1 LAWLG
6 TGLVVLTFPFVAR
19 ATFDEY
25 DGGSDAVP
33 MPEDALP
40 TDAPSPPS
48 PPVED
53 APIVDGGLPDA
64 TGTQPDGARTT
75 FGDDAGG
82 ISCSVGGPIGD
93 GNASNEAREATLAA
107 CTSCAA
113 VGLLCARRRARGRRR
128 GVNDA

>member
-25 DGGSDAVP
+25 DGGSDAAP
-33 MPEDALP
+33 PSEDAIP
-40 TDAPSPPS
+40 SDAPSPPR
-48 PPVED
+48 ED

-64 TGTQPDGARTT
+64 TGTQADGARTT

-82 ISCSVGGPIGD
+82 ISCAVGRGLGYGSSGSGSAD
-93 GNASNEAREATLAA
+93 EATLAA
-107 CTSCAA
+107 CASCAA
-113 VGLLCARRRARGRRR
+113 VGLICARRRARSRRR
-128 GVNDA
+128 GANDA